1 MYILN
6 YQLSCFLENVCTF
19 NAKLGVS
26 SVFQYDHHQNTTD
39 QGNASNSH
47 NYIHLGRKKL
57 RWSHEAITGAAFF
70 KKRIEINKKIL
81 CILRVYKKR

>member
-57 RWSHEAITGAAFF
+57 RWSHEAITGAAFL
-70 KKRIEINKKIL
+70 KKELK
-81 CILRVYKKR
+81 